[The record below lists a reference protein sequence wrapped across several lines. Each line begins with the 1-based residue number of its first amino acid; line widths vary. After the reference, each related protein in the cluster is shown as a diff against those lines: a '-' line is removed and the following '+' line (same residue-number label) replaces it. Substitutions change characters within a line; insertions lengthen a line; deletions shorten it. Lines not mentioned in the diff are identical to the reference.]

1 MNLEPIS
8 AASRAAAMRAA
19 ASGPQE
25 RAPPD
30 PALTLRLVLG
40 AGAAGEKLARGEHG
54 QVYRL
59 GGGDGLPQWR
69 EGQTVL
75 VQVLRAGP
83 PMEVRVL
90 GVLAPE
96 GGTAAG
102 PHDGSDAEPPA
113 LRPDQAAIL
122 RLAAAS
128 NDTMALAAHWRQR
141 TLAALQQAA
150 TLAPAHASIAGAEA
164 PAASAA
170 PSANLAPMAPAAA
183 NAANAPSAT
192 EAGLLLRVL
201 PWHGWPLTLWLE
213 QRRWTGGP
221 NRRARRRAGT
231 RLCLSVALAP
241 LGTVGLQLDVLD
253 VQVGLTLTVADAA
266 SVAPL
271 RAQVGAIA
279 ARMGRAGLRLMRCH
293 VRHDPDVAVPEA
305 ATAVPAIGSHELPL
319 ALFRAGTE
327 ALEALRR
334 HVGRG
339 IR

>member
-1 MNLEPIS
+1 MSLEPIS
-8 AASRAAAMRAA
+8 AASRTAGVRAA
-19 ASGPQE
+19 VPGPLE

-30 PALTLRLVLG
+30 PALTLRLVMG
-40 AGAAGEKLARGEHG
+40 TGAAGEKLARGEHG
-54 QVYRL
+54 QVWRL
-59 GGGDGLPQWR
+59 GAGDGLPHFR
-69 EGQTVL
+69 KGQTVL

-90 GVLAPE
+90 GVLSTE
-96 GGTAAG
+96 GSVDSGPHAG
-102 PHDGSDAEPPA
+102 PDAEPPA
-113 LRPDQAAIL
+113 LRPDQAGIL

-141 TLAALQQAA
+141 ILAALQQAA
-150 TLAPAHASIAGAEA
+150 TLAPAHSSVAGTQPPADPSSTAEA
-164 PAASAA
+164 G
-170 PSANLAPMAPAAA
+170 M
-183 NAANAPSAT
+183 
-192 EAGLLLRVL
+192 LLRVL

-231 RLCLSVALAP
+231 RLCMAVALP
-241 LGTVGLQLDVLD
+241 PVGQMGLMLDVLD

-293 VRHDPDVAVPEA
+293 VRHDPDFAVPPA
-305 ATAVPAIGSHELPL
+305 AAGMPAIGSHELPL

-334 HVGRG
+334 HAGRG
-339 IR
+339 AR

>member
-1 MNLEPIS
+1 MSLEPIT
-8 AASRAAAMRAA
+8 ATSRAAVVRAA
-19 ASGPQE
+19 VPGPQE

-30 PALTLRLVLG
+30 PALTLRLVMG

-54 QVYRL
+54 QVWRL
-59 GGGDGLPQWR
+59 GGGEGMPHFR

-96 GGTAAG
+96 GGTASG
-102 PHDGSDAEPPA
+102 PHEGPDAEPPA

-141 TLAALQQAA
+141 ILATLQQAA
-150 TLAPAHASIAGAEA
+150 TLAPAHSSVASAQA
-164 PAASAA
+164 PAE
-170 PSANLAPMAPAAA
+170 PPAA
-183 NAANAPSAT
+183 T
-192 EAGLLLRVL
+192 ETGLLLRVL

-231 RLCLSVALAP
+231 RLCLAVALPP
-241 LGTVGLQLDVLD
+241 LGQVGLMLDVLD

-266 SVAPL
+266 SVALL

-293 VRHDPDVAVPEA
+293 VRHDPDFAVPAA
-305 ATAVPAIGSHELPL
+305 ATTLPAIGSHELPL

-334 HVGRG
+334 HAGRG
-339 IR
+339 AR

>member
-1 MNLEPIS
+1 MSLEPIS
-8 AASRAAAMRAA
+8 ATSRAAVVRAA
-19 ASGPQE
+19 AQGPQE

-59 GGGDGLPQWR
+59 GVGDGLPQWR

-90 GVLAPE
+90 GVLAPDGNAATGLHE
-96 GGTAAG
+96 G
-102 PHDGSDAEPPA
+102 PDAEPPA

-150 TLAPAHASIAGAEA
+150 TLAPAHSSVAGAEA
-164 PAASAA
+164 PA
-170 PSANLAPMAPAAA
+170 PPG
-183 NAANAPSAT
+183 T

-231 RLCLSVALAP
+231 RLCMSVALAP
-241 LGTVGLQLDVLD
+241 LGQVGLMLDVLD

-293 VRHDPDVAVPEA
+293 VRHDPDFAVPVA
-305 ATAVPAIGSHELPL
+305 ATALPAIGSHELPL

-339 IR
+339 AR

>member
-1 MNLEPIS
+1 MSLEPIS
-8 AASRAAAMRAA
+8 ATSRAAVVRAA
-19 ASGPQE
+19 AQGPQE

-59 GGGDGLPQWR
+59 GAGDGLPQWR

-90 GVLAPE
+90 GVLAPDGNAATGLYE
-96 GGTAAG
+96 G
-102 PHDGSDAEPPA
+102 PDAEPPA

-122 RLAAAS
+122 RLAAAA

-150 TLAPAHASIAGAEA
+150 TLAPAHSSVAGAEA
-164 PAASAA
+164 PAL
-170 PSANLAPMAPAAA
+170 PG
-183 NAANAPSAT
+183 T

-213 QRRWTGGP
+213 QRRWAGGP

-231 RLCLSVALAP
+231 RLCMSVALAP
-241 LGTVGLQLDVLD
+241 LGQVGLMLDVLD

-293 VRHDPDVAVPEA
+293 VRHDPDFAVPAA
-305 ATAVPAIGSHELPL
+305 ATALPAIGSHELPL

-339 IR
+339 AR

>member
-1 MNLEPIS
+1 MSLEPVS
-8 AASRAAAMRAA
+8 AASRAAVVRAA
-19 ASGPQE
+19 VPGPQE

-40 AGAAGEKLARGEHG
+40 SGAAGEKLARGEHG

-69 EGQTVL
+69 EGQTML

-83 PMEVRVL
+83 PLEVRVL
-90 GVLAPE
+90 GVLAPD
-96 GGTAAG
+96 GGAAAG
-102 PHDGSDAEPPA
+102 LHEGWDAEPPA

-122 RLAAAS
+122 RLSAAA

-150 TLAPAHASIAGAEA
+150 TLAPAHSSVSGADMPATPNAGEA
-164 PAASAA
+164 A
-170 PSANLAPMAPAAA
+170 
-183 NAANAPSAT
+183 
-192 EAGLLLRVL
+192 LLLRVL

-241 LGTVGLQLDVLD
+241 LGQVGLVLDVLD

-279 ARMGRAGLRLMRCH
+279 ARMARAGLRLMRCH
-293 VRHDPDVAVPEA
+293 VRHDPDFTVPAA
-305 ATAVPAIGSHELPL
+305 ATTLPAIGSHELPL

-339 IR
+339 TP

>member
-1 MNLEPIS
+1 MALDSIPALPRPGAVRSALQAPLERQARPDTAQVLHLVL
-8 AASRAAAMRAA
+8 AAD
-19 ASGPQE
+19 ASGE
-25 RAPPD
+25 
-30 PALTLRLVLG
+30 LLG
-40 AGAAGEKLARGEHG
+40 RSEQG

-59 GGGDGLPQWR
+59 LAAGQAAPWR
-69 EGQTVL
+69 EGQTLL
-75 VQVLRAGP
+75 VQVLRTGP
-83 PMEVRVL
+83 PLEVRVL
-90 GVLAPE
+90 GLAGGE
-96 GGTAAG
+96 GMPSAAG
-102 PHDGSDAEPPA
+102 LYGLDIDLPA

-122 RLAAAS
+122 RLAAAA

-150 TLAPAHASIAGAEA
+150 TLAPAHSSVSSADVPATPNAGEA
-164 PAASAA
+164 A
-170 PSANLAPMAPAAA
+170 
-183 NAANAPSAT
+183 
-192 EAGLLLRVL
+192 LLLRVL

-241 LGTVGLQLDVLD
+241 LGQIGLVLDVLD

-279 ARMGRAGLRLMRCH
+279 ARMARAGLRLMRCH
-293 VRHDPDVAVPEA
+293 VRHDPDFAVPAA
-305 ATAVPAIGSHELPL
+305 ATTLPAIGSHELPL

-339 IR
+339 AR